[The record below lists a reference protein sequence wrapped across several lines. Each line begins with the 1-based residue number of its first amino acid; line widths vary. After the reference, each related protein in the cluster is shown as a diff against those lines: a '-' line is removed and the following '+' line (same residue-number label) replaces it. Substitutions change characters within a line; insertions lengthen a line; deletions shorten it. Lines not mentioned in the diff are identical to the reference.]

1 MFTQKFLLGA
11 VGISILLIGVFIF
24 SKTESE
30 NRNFVNENSQ
40 FELMGIERHE
50 NNGAVVKIIKL
61 QNKETGEYLYF
72 IKSGQTIS
80 QVQLKAH

>member
-1 MFTQKFLLGA
+1 MFTKKLLFGF
-11 VGISILLIGVFIF
+11 VGVSILFIGVFIF
-24 SKTESE
+24 SRTESE

-40 FELMGIERHE
+40 FELISIEKHE
-50 NNGAVVKIIKL
+50 RNGAVVKMIKL

-72 IKSGQTIS
+72 IKSGQTIN